1 MALIGSGEANVT
13 REVGGGV
20 SNPGNFLLREC
31 SIMRE
36 NLGGQELGNQKLNI
50 TKFVSNVQITESIY
64 KNAINV
70 NIRILDVSSLYSS
83 LRLNGSE
90 KIKIELAR
98 NDDTIVE
105 VFRLELVVAD
115 VHQFSEINGDAQS
128 YVLRCVPEYT
138 LINQTTTISDSFID
152 IVEAIKS
159 ICQGV
164 LNIPTLNL
172 DRPLRKDR
180 GRIVGTSDDKG
191 VGNFLS
197 DFVTPKGDSFEL
209 NLQPTQEEVDKQR
222 LPAQPARGIYPL
234 MKPLSVIN
242 WLVRNISNNSTPYY
256 FYQTSDGRV
265 RLRSYQQ
272 MINDVGA
279 FTPYTNVESSAH
291 YSINDPMKDSTDS
304 LFKFEKFKIKKFSQ
318 PSNLSSVK
326 NIADGSYASNK
337 HTIDIYKK
345 EYKDNDNFEYGGMKT
360 LNESKPFPDKV
371 KFNEKK
377 FTDNHT
383 SKNYYINLNS
393 GAFDD
398 LENYHNIVND
408 TIQKKE
414 AYHHILDSQIQDIV
428 IDGDFLLRSGQT
440 ITLDILQ
447 NKSADKKLKD
457 EELDTPDK
465 MLSGKYLITAIE
477 HNFEN
482 QTFLTRLR
490 LKRDSYNLDLNEPEK
505 TFKDNTFTVDT

>member
-1 MALIGSGEANVT
+1 MALIGSGESNVV
-13 REVGGGV
+13 REEGGLV

-90 KIKIELAR
+90 KIKIDLAR
-98 NDDTIVE
+98 NDDSAVE
-105 VFRLELVVAD
+105 VFRLDLVIAD
-115 VHQFSEINGDAQS
+115 VHQFSEINADAQS

-164 LNIPTLNL
+164 LNIPTRNL
-172 DRPLRKDR
+172 DRPLRKDNK
-180 GRIVGTSDDKG
+180 TDALKG
-191 VGNFLS
+191 LIAANEKKNNPLS
-197 DFVTPKGDSFEL
+197 L
-209 NLQPTQEEVDKQR
+209 MPTQEEVDKQR

-256 FYQTSDGRV
+256 FYQTSDGKV
-265 RLRSYQQ
+265 KLRSYEQ
-272 MINDVGA
+272 MINDVGQ

-291 YSINDPMKDSTDS
+291 YSINDPMKDSADS

-318 PSNLSSVK
+318 PSNLSSIK
-326 NIADGSYASNK
+326 NIASGSYASNK

-345 EYKDNDNFEYGGMKT
+345 EYKDDNNFEYGGMKT

-490 LKRDSYNLDLNEPEK
+490 VKRDSYNLDLNEPEK